1 MSQDAMGIYQAAQM
15 MGVNPA
21 QLAYMR
27 AQSLGYAKQA
37 PQQNDAQKVEALAK
51 AQEQTSGISGGGAP
65 QKGKLTMAS
74 LAEMS
79 EAEIAEIP
87 EAEIRKVMEG

>member
-1 MSQDAMGIYQAAQM
+1 MAR
-15 MGVNPA
+15 V
-21 QLAYMR
+21 
-27 AQSLGYAKQA
+27 AKQA